1 MNIINKITK
10 AMDEADLLEKLS
22 LRYKL
27 IHFIKTLSLQD
38 SAFHLCSA
46 STYCY
51 KKYRFKRRN

>member
-38 SAFHLCSA
+38 SAFYLCGA
-46 STYCY
+46 STCCS
-51 KKYRFKRRN
+51 KKYRPTRRN